1 MKEESSVIFA
11 ARDIVKT
18 FTYPEKVE
26 LLKGISLYV
35 SRGESVS
42 ITGPSGSGKS
52 TILSILGTLDKADSG
67 KLFLFGKALPKRNF
81 SKIRNENIGFIYQ
94 NHNLLDEYTVME
106 NLLIKAQIG
115 RRSISKN
122 SEAYTLALSLLEGM
136 NLLHR
141 KDFTTK
147 LLSGGEKAR
156 VSIARA
162 FMNDPEIILADEP
175 TGNLDEEAAALV
187 QDLLLE
193 TCKELGKSLIVV
205 THDMN
210 FAKQCDRR
218 YSILDGNLTEN

>member
-1 MKEESSVIFA
+1 MKEKLDVLFSAENIN
-11 ARDIVKT
+11 KT
-18 FTYPEKVE
+18 FSYPEKVD
-26 LLKGISLYV
+26 LLKDVSLHV
-35 SRGESVS
+35 NRGESVS

-67 KLFLFGKALPKRNF
+67 NIFLFGKTLPKRNF
-81 SKIRNENIGFIYQ
+81 AKIRNEHIGFIYQ
-94 NHNLLDEYTVME
+94 NHNLLDEYTVLE

-115 RRSISKN
+115 RRSISTK
-122 SEAYTLALSLLEGM
+122 SEAYSLALSLLEGM

-175 TGNLDEEAAALV
+175 TGNLDFEAASLV
-187 QDLLLE
+187 QELLLE
-193 TCKELGKSLIVV
+193 TCKELNKSLIVV
-205 THDMN
+205 THDTS
-210 FAKQCDRR
+210 FAERCDRQ
-218 YSILDGNLTEN
+218 YSIKAGRLLEV

>member
-1 MKEESSVIFA
+1 MKEELEIIFKA
-11 ARDIVKT
+11 ENICKT
-18 FTYPEKVE
+18 FSYPEKVD
-26 LLKGISLYV
+26 LLQNVSLYV
-35 SRGESVS
+35 KQGESVS
-42 ITGPSGSGKS
+42 ITGASGSGKS

-67 KLFLFGKALPKRNF
+67 KLFLFGKPLPKKNF
-81 SKIRNENIGFIYQ
+81 AKIRNEHIGFIYQ

-115 RRSISKN
+115 HKSISKK
-122 SEAYTLALSLLEGM
+122 SESYSLGLSLLEGM

-175 TGNLDEEAAALV
+175 TGNLDFEAASLV
-187 QDLLLE
+187 QALLLE
-193 TCKELGKSLIVV
+193 TCKDLNKSLIVV
-205 THDMN
+205 THDRS
-210 FAKQCDRR
+210 FAARCDRS
-218 YSILDGNLTEN
+218 YSLDNGHLIQV

>member
-1 MKEESSVIFA
+1 MKENSNVIFA
-11 ARDIVKT
+11 ARNIYKT
-18 FTYPEKVE
+18 FSYPEVVD
-26 LLKGISLYV
+26 LLKNISLYV
-35 SRGESVS
+35 EQGESVS

-52 TILSILGTLDKADSG
+52 TLLSILGTLDGADSG
-67 KLFLFGKALPKRNF
+67 KLFLFGKELPKRNF
-81 SKIRNENIGFIYQ
+81 AKIRNQNIGFIYQ

-122 SEAYTLALSLLEGM
+122 SEAYNLALSLLEGM

-175 TGNLDEEAAALV
+175 TGNLDAHAASMV
-187 QDLLLE
+187 QSLLLE
-193 TCKELGKSLIVV
+193 TCKDLGKSLIVV
-205 THDMN
+205 THDEN
-210 FAKQCDRR
+210 FAQQCDRT
-218 YSILDGNLTEN
+218 YSIDNGQLIEN

>member
-1 MKEESSVIFA
+1 MNEKLE
-11 ARDIVKT
+11 IVFKAENICKT
-18 FTYPEKVE
+18 FTYPERVN
-26 LLKGISLYV
+26 LLENISLYV
-35 SRGESVS
+35 RSGESVS
-42 ITGPSGSGKS
+42 ITGSSGSGKS

-67 KLFLFGKALPKRNF
+67 KLFLFDKPLPKKDF
-81 SKIRNENIGFIYQ
+81 AKIRNKHIGFIYQ

-115 RRSISKN
+115 HKSISKN
-122 SEAYTLALSLLEGM
+122 SESYSLALSLLEGM

-175 TGNLDEEAAALV
+175 TGNLDFEAASLV
-187 QDLLLE
+187 QTLLLE
-193 TCKELGKSLIVV
+193 TCKDLNKSLIVV
-205 THDMN
+205 THDRS
-210 FAKQCDRR
+210 FAACCNRS
-218 YSILDGNLTEN
+218 YYLENGKLLEV

>member
-1 MKEESSVIFA
+1 MKEKSGVVFA
-11 ARDIVKT
+11 ARNVYKT
-18 FTYPEKVE
+18 FSFPEVVD
-26 LLKGISLYV
+26 LLKNISLYV
-35 SRGESVS
+35 EQGESVS
-42 ITGPSGSGKS
+42 IVGPSGSGKS
-52 TILSILGTLDKADSG
+52 TLLSILGTLDSADSG
-67 KLFLFGKALPKRNF
+67 KLFLFGKELPKRNF
-81 SKIRNENIGFIYQ
+81 AKIRNQNIGFIYQ

-122 SEAYTLALSLLEGM
+122 SEAYQLALSLLEGM

-175 TGNLDEEAAALV
+175 TGNLDFEAASMV
-187 QDLLLE
+187 QSLLLE

-205 THDMN
+205 THDMQ
-210 FAKQCDRR
+210 FAKQCDRI
-218 YSILDGNLTEN
+218 YSINDGELIEG